1 MFVILCFWLKSTIIA
16 NMCQLSN
23 KIKMSVTET
32 AEAVVR
38 KCSKETPTA
47 VFSCEYCKFL
57 ITPSFTKH
65 LWWLIHKGDA
75 KLYFVRY
82 WRVVMILF
90 STALYN

>member
-38 KCSKETPTA
+38 KC
-47 VFSCEYCKFL
+47 
-57 ITPSFTKH
+57 
-65 LWWLIHKGDA
+65 
-75 KLYFVRY
+75 
-82 WRVVMILF
+82 
-90 STALYN
+90 